1 MLKHVVVFGSKASED
16 IIGNIIEDNLP
27 VDVIKLTNQNNQEYT
42 YRTESEL
49 REWIEEELSPYLGKV
64 DAIVLCEPEMTLSSI
79 QFLKDKYPDQEIVG
93 YGQELVRVLKDEPSA
108 RILLPQIVRRM
119 TRYQEMKV
127 ECFGTKISEEGY
139 APGLKFSNLA
149 EASSAVDRALENF
162 PGGLVVIYS
171 PDLVCLKKQL
181 KKRAKWRAT
190 VVDMCDS
197 LFRETCKALKFR
209 GVDGRLA
216 RDIVG

>member
-1 MLKHVVVFGSKASED
+1 MLKKVVVFGSKAGENIIGD
-16 IIGNIIEDNLP
+16 IIEENLP
-27 VDVIKLTNQNNQEYT
+27 VEIIKLSNQNNQEYT
-42 YRTESEL
+42 YKTESEL

-64 DAIVLCEPEMTLSSI
+64 DAIVLCEPEMTLSSV
-79 QFLKDKYPDQEIVG
+79 QFLKEKYPEQEIVG
-93 YGQELVRVLKDEPSA
+93 YGQELVRVLKDKPSA

-127 ECFGTKISEEGY
+127 ACHDTKISEGEY
-139 APGLKFSNLA
+139 APGLELSNPA
-149 EASSAVDRALENF
+149 EASFVIDRVLENF
-162 PGGLVVIYS
+162 SGGLLVIYS
-171 PDLVCLKKQL
+171 PDLVHIKEQL
-181 KKRAKWRAT
+181 KKRTKWRAT

-209 GVDGRLA
+209 GIDGRRA